1 MKPGVAAFA
10 LWALGAPLLLAGC
23 GGDPPPPPRAAPAP
37 MAMAMTPPPPMVQKI
52 PGMVRS
58 IQFGG
63 AVLDGAHTVSWGSW
77 TAGFAPLPPQ
87 VSFTPQMRTIAPISC
102 SSAGTGM
109 QTCSITIAD
118 GVEGKSCALLVDGQ
132 QIAILCPDSVM
143 MQF

>member
-1 MKPGVAAFA
+1 M
-10 LWALGAPLLLAGC
+10 
-23 GGDPPPPPRAAPAP
+23 P
-37 MAMAMTPPPPMVQKI
+37 MASMAPPPPMVEKI

-63 AVLDGAHTVSWGSW
+63 AVLDGTHTVSWGSW

-87 VSFTPQMRTIAPISC
+87 VSFTPAMRTIAPISC

-118 GVEGKSCALLVDGQ
+118 GVNGKNCALMVDGQ
-132 QIAILCPDSVM
+132 QIAIICPDTVM
-143 MQF
+143 LQF

>member
-1 MKPGVAAFA
+1 MSAMKPRVAAFA
-10 LWALGAPLLLAGC
+10 LAAALALAGC
-23 GGDPPPPPRAAPAP
+23 AADPPPPPRAAPP
-37 MAMAMTPPPPMVQKI
+37 TMASMAPPPPMVAKI

-87 VSFTPQMRTIAPISC
+87 VSFTPAMRTIAPISC

-118 GVEGKSCALLVDGQ
+118 GVAGKNCALLVAGQ
-132 QIAILCPDSVM
+132 QIAILCPDTVLL
-143 MQF
+143 QF